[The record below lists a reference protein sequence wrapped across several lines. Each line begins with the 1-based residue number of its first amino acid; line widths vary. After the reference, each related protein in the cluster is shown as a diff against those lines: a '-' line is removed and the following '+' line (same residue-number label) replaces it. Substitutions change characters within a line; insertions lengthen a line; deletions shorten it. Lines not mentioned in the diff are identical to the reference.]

1 MTSVSQSMIERLL
14 LEGAIAPKDITGAAQ
29 TGDWFSLKGCQRALV
44 VIVSGAWA
52 GGTSAITLEQA
63 TDNAAGGA
71 KALGFTRYWTKT
83 TSTGASV
90 FEEQAAASDTFNVS
104 AANTMHVIEVD
115 AADLDVD
122 GDFCYIR
129 AKAGSPGSN
138 ADLLA
143 IFYIGGNVRYP
154 GDPEKLVDPKA

>member
-1 MTSVSQSMIERLL
+1 MTSVSRRMIERLL

-29 TGDWFSLKGCQRALV
+29 TGDWFSLKGCQRVLV
-44 VIVSGAWA
+44 CIQSGAWA

-71 KALGFTRYWTKT
+71 KSLGFTTYWTKT
-83 TSTGASV
+83 TTTGASV
-90 FEEQAAASDTFNVS
+90 FDEQTAASDTFNVS
-104 AANTMHVIEVD
+104 AANTLHVIEVD

-122 GDFCYIR
+122 GGFCYIR
-129 AKAGSPGSN
+129 AKAGSPGAN

-143 IFYIGGNVRYP
+143 IWYIGGDVRYP
-154 GDPEKLVDPKA
+154 ADPERLEDPKA